1 MQSLKAGRSYKR
13 KRWSKMAEMAGT
25 VITDALKEIKAQA
38 AESRVSALS
47 VSAGIF
53 YLNAMMASF
62 SSMGVNI
69 GYTYVSG
76 TGDEITVKLS
86 AIEPIV
92 KNLALELQPVFNPA
106 FSDAELFSQAEDG
119 YKRLLEISFDI
130 GSSAY
135 PETLPI
141 GSGNEYNY
149 NYDRFYTADS
159 PIITEHIA
167 TIAPETA

>member
-1 MQSLKAGRSYKR
+1 MTEK
-13 KRWSKMAEMAGT
+13 AGT

-38 AESRVSALS
+38 AESQVSNIG

-53 YLNAMMASF
+53 YLNTMMASF
-62 SSMGVNI
+62 SSMGINI
-69 GYTYVSG
+69 GYTYIS
-76 TGDEITVKLS
+76 TPGDDITVSLS

-92 KNLALELQPVFNPA
+92 KNLALELQPVYNPA

-119 YKRLLEISFDI
+119 YQRLLEISFDM

-135 PETLPI
+135 PDTLPI

-149 NYDRFYTADS
+149 NYDRFYSLDE
-159 PIITEHIA
+159 PILTEHLS
-167 TIAPETA
+167 TIAPESA